1 MSGTVA
7 VTQAKFEKLTGN
19 DEANHQV
26 GKAAGIL
33 HLLCRNPASLCR
45 NALAVGRLL
54 LLQVG
59 VDDSCWSHLCCVRIS
74 PEGRSVSAGWGVW
87 VLFPA
92 LLSAIVWDRLWG
104 FSVASSLVPKN
115 WERDHPRVPFSL
127 GAWEHS
133 WPAPVGSW
141 QPFCACCVPPGC
153 KHHRYLASLE

>member
-1 MSGTVA
+1 MQHRHMSGTVA

-45 NALAVGRLL
+45 NALAVGPLL

-59 VDDSCWSHLCCVRIS
+59 VDDSWWSHLCCVRIS

-92 LLSAIVWDRLWG
+92 LLSAIVWTG
-104 FSVASSLVPKN
+104 SGASVWLHLSCQRTGK
-115 WERDHPRVPFSL
+115 
-127 GAWEHS
+127 GII
-133 WPAPVGSW
+133 
-141 QPFCACCVPPGC
+141 PGC
-153 KHHRYLASLE
+153 PSALEPGSIPGLHPWGAGSCSVPAVYLRGVSTTDI